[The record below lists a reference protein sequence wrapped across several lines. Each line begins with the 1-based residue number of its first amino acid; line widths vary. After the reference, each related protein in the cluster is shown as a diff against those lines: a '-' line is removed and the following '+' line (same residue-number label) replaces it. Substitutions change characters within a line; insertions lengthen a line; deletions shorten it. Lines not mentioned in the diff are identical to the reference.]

1 MTDLTKN
8 EGVDKFIEC
17 GPSDTLSKMVKL
29 ILPEIAEGRIMTSDI
44 INQN

>member
-1 MTDLTKN
+1 MTDLTRN

-17 GPSDTLSKMVKL
+17 GPSDTLSKLVKL
-29 ILPEIAEGRIMTSDI
+29 NFPEIAEGRIMSSDS